1 MSTTPHN
8 LRESA
13 NSGMVRTMAMIPK
26 RMASEIFEIIDIDE
40 VRRLK
45 QQMRAE
51 AAARRAKQAD
61 VERASRGIFG
71 QLAALPEYAR
81 ARTVMFYLD
90 VRTEVRTRWFV
101 PTAWGEGK
109 TVVAPYCEGREIE
122 LFRLDSLAELAPGI
136 MHVLEPKAE
145 LRRQPGRHVAPAEI
159 DLIVTPGLAFD
170 RRGGRLGY
178 GKGYYDRFFHR
189 VRADAV
195 KAAVCFECQMF
206 PEIPLLPH
214 DVRMDMVVTE
224 KAVYRAP

>member
-8 LRESA
+8 LREPA
-13 NSGMVRTMAMIPK
+13 NSGMVCTMTMIPK
-26 RMASEIFEIIDIDE
+26 CMASEMIDIDE

-45 QQMRAE
+45 QQMRTE
-51 AAARRAKQAD
+51 ASARRAKHAD
-61 VERASRGIFG
+61 AEHASRAIFG
-71 QLAALPEYAR
+71 QLASLPQYAR

-101 PTAWGEGK
+101 PTAWDEGK
-109 TVVAPYCEGREIE
+109 RVVAPYCEGHEIE
-122 LFRLDSLAELAPGI
+122 LFRLDGLDELAPGI
-136 MHVLEPKAE
+136 MHVLEPKPE
-145 LRRQPGRHVAPAEI
+145 LRRQPDRHVAPTEI

-189 VRADAV
+189 VRADSV

-214 DVRMDMVVTE
+214 DVRMDVVVTE
-224 KAVYRAP
+224 KAVYRVP